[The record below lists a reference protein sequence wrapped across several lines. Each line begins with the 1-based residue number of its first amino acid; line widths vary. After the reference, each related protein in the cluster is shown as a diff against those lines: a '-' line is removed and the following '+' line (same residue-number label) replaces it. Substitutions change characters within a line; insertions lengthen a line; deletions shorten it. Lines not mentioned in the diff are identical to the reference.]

1 MLRDWL
7 AEHDPAHAAL
17 RRAMRAA
24 IVMPGLFALGDKAL
38 GEPVVATFMAFG
50 SFAMLLLVDFPGP
63 VGDRVRDQAAL
74 VLACGVLICLG
85 TLASRS
91 TTAAAIV
98 MALVAFAVLFLGSVS
113 SVLAGAS
120 TALLLA
126 FILAV
131 SLPAGASAIPDRLA
145 GWGIAGGVSLFAIAL
160 LWPAP
165 VRNPVRGGATE
176 ACRALA
182 ARLRAEVAFANG
194 EVSAEERNVIAVRAQ
209 EAVGQLQ
216 RAFFATP
223 YRPSGLSTDARAVVR
238 LVDELRWLND
248 VILLASGEA
257 RPATPNREVWALK
270 VAAAEVLERAAGAIE
285 HPGDSDEPLAEAIG
299 KLHDALAQLER
310 VTLVR
315 LPAALAGGSSAQRA
329 AAVVSALDPS
339 FRSQELAFI
348 AAQVG
353 ANARFAAAA
362 ARRGFRER
370 VLGRQP
376 QGFQGPLRSAG
387 ERAASFASG
396 DSLFLRNSLRGAV
409 ALGAAVLVA
418 DIGSV
423 EHAFWVSLGAISVL
437 RTNALSTG
445 QSIVRALAGTAIGFV
460 IGGALVSAIGT
471 NDDVLWAVLPIVVL
485 MAGMAPAVIG
495 FAAGQAS
502 FTIALVILYNLI
514 APAGWTIGLV
524 RIEDVAI
531 GGAVSLAVGLLFWP
545 RGAGAA
551 LGRALASAYRTS
563 ASYLAA
569 AVNYGLGCCD
579 PAGPQTQPP
588 RREALAAAAAS
599 RRLDDTFRGYLNER
613 GSKPAPLA
621 AITALV
627 TGVTGVR
634 IAGDAVVA
642 LWDGSTVPA
651 GDRSAARGELAQ
663 ASGRLTDWYSRF
675 ALSLVRTEEVP
686 DALPVDAAAD
696 VRLVAA
702 MARDLCESDA
712 HATATGVRVIWTG
725 DHLDAARRLQELLVA
740 PAREA
745 LGAG

>member
-353 ANARFAAAA
+353 ANAALCRGGSAARLPRARARSPAPGLPGTAQVRRRAGRVVRERRFAVPSQQP
-362 ARRGFRER
+362 ARRGRARCCGARGGHWERRAR
-370 VLGRQP
+370 VLGPRW
-376 QGFQGPLRSAG
+376 GRSA
-387 ERAASFASG
+387 
-396 DSLFLRNSLRGAV
+396 LP
-409 ALGAAVLVA
+409 
-418 DIGSV
+418 
-423 EHAFWVSLGAISVL
+423 

-460 IGGALVSAIGT
+460 IGGALVSADRDERRRALGGT
-471 NDDVLWAVLPIVVL
+471 ADRRPDGRHGARRDRLRCRARPHSRSRSL
-485 MAGMAPAVIG
+485 
-495 FAAGQAS
+495 
-502 FTIALVILYNLI
+502 ILYNLI
-514 APAGWTIGLV
+514 APAGWDD
-524 RIEDVAI
+524 RPRAIEDVAI

-551 LGRALASAYRTS
+551 LGRALASAYPDERVLPCRGRQLRPRLLRS
-563 ASYLAA
+563 GRAA
-569 AVNYGLGCCD
+569 D
-579 PAGPQTQPP
+579 
-588 RREALAAAAAS
+588 AAAAPRGARGR
-599 RRLDDTFRGYLNER
+599 RRLT
-613 GSKPAPLA
+613 
-621 AITALV
+621 
-627 TGVTGVR
+627 
-634 IAGDAVVA
+634 
-642 LWDGSTVPA
+642 PA
-651 GDRSAARGELAQ
+651 GRHVPRLPERARIE
-663 ASGRLTDWYSRF
+663 T
-675 ALSLVRTEEVP
+675 
-686 DALPVDAAAD
+686 
-696 VRLVAA
+696 
-702 MARDLCESDA
+702 C
-712 HATATGVRVIWTG
+712 
-725 DHLDAARRLQELLVA
+725 AARRDHG
-740 PAREA
+740 ARHGSRLA
-745 LGAG
+745 